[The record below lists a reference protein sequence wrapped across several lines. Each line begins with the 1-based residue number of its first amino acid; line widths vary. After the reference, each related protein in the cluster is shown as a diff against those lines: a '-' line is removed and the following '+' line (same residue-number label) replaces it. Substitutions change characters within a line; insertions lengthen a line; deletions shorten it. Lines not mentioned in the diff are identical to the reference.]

1 MSTAALRFKQAIA
14 KQLSSLTQCS
24 EPLLLDLI
32 RVPKKSRDGQ
42 FTLSLPQLGAALRQQ
57 SNNSNSSTPNA
68 VQDPTAWSKEIASK
82 VCCYPYQ

>member
-32 RVPKKSRDGQ
+32 RVPKKTRDSQ
-42 FTLSLPQLGAALRQQ
+42 FTISLPQLGAALQKQ
-57 SNNSNSSTPNA
+57 SNSSTH
-68 VQDPTAWSKEIASK
+68 VQDPTAWSKELASK
-82 VCCYPYQ
+82 VCYSCV